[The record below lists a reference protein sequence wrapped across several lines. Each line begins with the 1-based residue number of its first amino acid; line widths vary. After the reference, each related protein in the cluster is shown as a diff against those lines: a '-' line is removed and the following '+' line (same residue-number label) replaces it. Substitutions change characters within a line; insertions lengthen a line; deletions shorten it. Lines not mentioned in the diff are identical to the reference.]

1 MKKVSDSSSAAC
13 NGAAAPKLF
22 DEAMLLVGDFWI
34 LRIIDT
40 LQSGEKRY
48 CQIERAISGINPV
61 TLTSRLKK
69 LEHAQVIERFTETHD
84 RQSVAYALTDK
95 GRGLIPILEA
105 IKTFT
110 HEYLG

>member
-13 NGAAAPKLF
+13 NGAAAPELF
-22 DEAMLLVGDFWI
+22 DEAMLLVGDFWV

-61 TLTSRLKK
+61 TLTGRLKK

-84 RQSVAYALTDK
+84 RQSVAYALTEK
-95 GRGLIPILEA
+95 GRGLVPILEA